1 MKGGIMKDD
10 ASLREL
16 MSKLDVGAYIWDGD
30 RKISFWN
37 KAAERLSGYS
47 AEEMLGGR
55 CSDNRLRHVTPDGV
69 SLCLNGCPMAAT
81 MVDGQVREAEVYMH
95 HRDGSRQPI
104 AVWASPLVDDSGAIS
119 GAIEIFSDRRNR
131 SDLLEEIEMLRG
143 EVLTDPLTGLGNR
156 RYLDIVA
163 SPRFEAIERG
173 QNGFGLFMIDID
185 HFKSVNDTYGHT
197 IGDEVLKMVASTLG
211 SAIRP
216 LDAAV
221 RWGGEEF
228 IIICANVPAEKLAE
242 LAERVRFVVAESWLS
257 TKAFGNIAVTVS
269 IGAAKAVAGDTL
281 ATVVARADAAL
292 YQAKNSG
299 RNRCVVSL

>member
-1 MKGGIMKDD
+1 MKDD

-16 MSKLDVGAYIWDGD
+16 MSRLDVGVYIWSKD

-37 KAAERLSGYS
+37 NAAERLSGYS
-47 AEEMLGGR
+47 AEEMLGSR

-69 SLCLNGCPMAAT
+69 NLCLNGCPMTAS
-81 MVDGQVREAEVYMH
+81 MHDGKVREADVYMH

-104 AVWASPLVDDSGAIS
+104 AVWASPLVNDSGAIT

-131 SDLLEEIEMLRG
+131 ADLLAELEILRH
-143 EVLTDPLTGLGNR
+143 EVLSDPLTKLGNR

-163 SPRFEAIERG
+163 ASRFEAMEKG
-173 QNGFGLFMIDID
+173 HGGFGLFMVDID
-185 HFKSVNDTYGHT
+185 HFKQVNDTYGHT
-197 IGDEVLKMVASTLG
+197 IGDEVLKMVSSTLT

-228 IIICANVPAEKLAE
+228 ILLCANVPEGKLAE
-242 LAERVRFVVAESWLS
+242 LAERIRFVVAESWLS

-269 IGAAKAVAGDTL
+269 VGATRAIAGETL
-281 ATVVARADAAL
+281 ASVIARADTAL
-292 YQAKNSG
+292 YQAKETG
-299 RNRCVVSL
+299 RNRCVVEL

>member
-1 MKGGIMKDD
+1 MKDD

-16 MSKLDVGAYIWDGD
+16 MSRLDVGVYIWSKD

-37 KAAERLSGYS
+37 NAAERLSGYA
-47 AEEMLGGR
+47 AEEMLGSR

-69 SLCLNGCPMAAT
+69 NLCLNGCPMAAS
-81 MVDGQVREAEVYMH
+81 MHDGMVREADVYMH

-104 AVWASPLVDDSGAIS
+104 AVWASPLVNDSGAIT

-131 SDLLEEIEMLRG
+131 ADLLAELEILRH
-143 EVLTDPLTGLGNR
+143 EVLSDPLTKLGNR

-163 SPRFEAIERG
+163 ASRFEAMEKG
-173 QNGFGLFMIDID
+173 HGGFGLFMVDID
-185 HFKSVNDTYGHT
+185 HFKQVNDTYGHT
-197 IGDEVLKMVASTLG
+197 IGDEVLKMVSSTLT

-228 IIICANVPAEKLAE
+228 ILLCANVPEGKLAE
-242 LAERVRFVVAESWLS
+242 LAERIRFVVAESWLS

-269 IGAAKAVAGDTL
+269 VGATRAIAGETL
-281 ATVVARADAAL
+281 ASVIARADTAL
-292 YQAKNSG
+292 YRAKETG
-299 RNRCVVSL
+299 RNRCLVEL

>member
-1 MKGGIMKDD
+1 MKDD

-16 MSKLDVGAYIWDGD
+16 MSRLDVGVYIWSKN

-37 KAAERLSGYS
+37 NAAERLSGYS
-47 AEEMLGGR
+47 AEEMLGSR

-69 SLCLNGCPMAAT
+69 NLCLNGCPMAAS
-81 MVDGQVREAEVYMH
+81 MHDGKVREAEVYMH

-104 AVWASPLVDDSGAIS
+104 AVWASPLVNDSGAIT

-131 SDLLEEIEMLRG
+131 ADLLAELEILRH
-143 EVLTDPLTGLGNR
+143 EVLSDPLTKLGNR

-163 SPRFEAIERG
+163 ASRFEAMEKG
-173 QNGFGLFMIDID
+173 HGGFGLFMVDID
-185 HFKSVNDTYGHT
+185 HFKQVNDTYGHT
-197 IGDEVLKMVASTLG
+197 IGDEVLKMVSSTLT

-228 IIICANVPAEKLAE
+228 ILLCANVPEGKLAE
-242 LAERVRFVVAESWLS
+242 LAERIRFVVAESWLS

-269 IGAAKAVAGDTL
+269 VGATRAIAGETL
-281 ATVVARADAAL
+281 ASVIARADTAL
-292 YQAKNSG
+292 YQAKETG
-299 RNRCVVSL
+299 RNRCVVEL

>member
-1 MKGGIMKDD
+1 MKDD
-10 ASLREL
+10 ASLREF
-16 MSKLDVGAYIWDGD
+16 MSRLDVGVYIWSKD

-37 KAAERLSGYS
+37 SAAERLSGYA
-47 AEEMLGGR
+47 AEEMLGSR

-69 SLCLNGCPMAAT
+69 NLCLNGCPMAAS
-81 MVDGQVREAEVYMH
+81 MHDGMVREADVYMH

-104 AVWASPLVDDSGAIS
+104 AVWSSPLHDDSGAIT

-131 SDLLEEIEMLRG
+131 SDLLSELEILRH
-143 EVLTDPLTGLGNR
+143 EVLSDPLTKLGNR

-163 SPRFEAIERG
+163 ASRFEAMEKG
-173 QNGFGLFMIDID
+173 YGGFGLFMVDID
-185 HFKSVNDTYGHT
+185 HFKQVNDTYGHT
-197 IGDEVLKMVASTLG
+197 IGDEVLKMVSSTLT

-228 IIICANVPAEKLAE
+228 ILLCANVPEGKLAE
-242 LAERVRFVVAESWLS
+242 LAERIRFVVAESWLS

-269 IGAAKAVAGDTL
+269 VGATRAIAGETL
-281 ATVVARADAAL
+281 ASVIARADTAL
-292 YQAKNSG
+292 YRAKETG
-299 RNRCVVSL
+299 RNRCLVEL

>member
-1 MKGGIMKDD
+1 MKDD

-16 MSKLDVGAYIWDGD
+16 MSRLDVGVYIWSKD

-37 KAAERLSGYS
+37 NAAERLSGYS
-47 AEEMLGGR
+47 SEEMLGSR

-69 SLCLNGCPMAAT
+69 NLCLNGCPMAAS
-81 MVDGQVREAEVYMH
+81 MHDGKVREADVYMH

-104 AVWASPLVDDSGAIS
+104 AVWASPLVNDSGAIT

-131 SDLLEEIEMLRG
+131 ADLLAELEILRH
-143 EVLTDPLTGLGNR
+143 EVLSDPLTKLGNR

-163 SPRFEAIERG
+163 ASRFEAMEKG
-173 QNGFGLFMIDID
+173 HGGFGLFMVDID
-185 HFKSVNDTYGHT
+185 HFKQVNDTYGHT
-197 IGDEVLKMVASTLG
+197 IGDEVLKMVSSTLT

-228 IIICANVPAEKLAE
+228 ILLCANVPEGKLAE
-242 LAERVRFVVAESWLS
+242 LAERIRFVVAESWLS

-269 IGAAKAVAGDTL
+269 VGATRAIAGETL
-281 ATVVARADAAL
+281 ASVIARADTAL
-292 YQAKNSG
+292 YQAKETG
-299 RNRCVVSL
+299 RNRCVVEL